1 MDGLLRLVREK
12 ALNATAAKNAPEST
26 TRVLFWYHPDYL
38 GNVDLVTE
46 RDGKTYEFFTY
57 NPWGEEM
64 HQYNANTFGFSS
76 PYRFNAKEKDQETG
90 LHYYGA
96 RYYQSKLSMWLSV
109 DRLAEKYSN
118 SSPFVFTANNAM
130 TYFDPN
136 GDSVLTSL
144 AGYNVIQEALG
155 RVLGDSHP
163 FGFNEN
169 SGVLTFDFE
178 ADLSDYT
185 SEQLEVI
192 ERIGSL
198 VVSQKHNAVI
208 YVAKRNEDVQLF
220 DRTIKMSEYNH
231 GEGGG
236 ANGLTL
242 TATWK
247 YPDGTIS
254 RTDSR
259 VAIASD
265 AINKWGRVYTDSRNA
280 SVHHEIGGHVY
291 EDAFNPSLTES
302 QRNRN
307 TEKFEQLVRDIEIN
321 MSPIGGRAVKH

>member
-1 MDGLLRLVREK
+1 MGKIRAMSLFYKSIDNQVNK
-12 ALNATAAKNAPEST
+12 INAEHMTHNQ
-26 TRVLFWYHPDYL
+26 V
-38 GNVDLVTE
+38 VT
-46 RDGKTYEFFTY
+46 G
-57 NPWGEEM
+57 
-64 HQYNANTFGFSS
+64 SS
-76 PYRFNAKEKDQETG
+76 PVG
-90 LHYYGA
+90 
-96 RYYQSKLSMWLSV
+96 
-109 DRLAEKYSN
+109 
-118 SSPFVFTANNAM
+118 P
-130 TYFDPN
+130 
-136 GDSVLTSL
+136 
-144 AGYNVIQEALG
+144 
-155 RVLGDSHP
+155 
-163 FGFNEN
+163 
-169 SGVLTFDFE
+169 
-178 ADLSDYT
+178 
-185 SEQLEVI
+185 
-192 ERIGSL
+192 
-198 VVSQKHNAVI
+198 
-208 YVAKRNEDVQLF
+208 
-220 DRTIKMSEYNH
+220 